1 MFQFLLLKVVGL
13 NLKILWTFQQIY
25 KSAEALE
32 YFQTTKE
39 KKIIS
44 TCKFTKVFQR
54 RGKSKA
60 PSDSFPISLASGGG
74 GIKKYR

>member
-39 KKIIS
+39 KKKNNFNLQIYKS
-44 TCKFTKVFQR
+44 VPEKRKVQ
-54 RGKSKA
+54 S
-60 PSDSFPISLASGGG
+60 PIW
-74 GIKKYR
+74 